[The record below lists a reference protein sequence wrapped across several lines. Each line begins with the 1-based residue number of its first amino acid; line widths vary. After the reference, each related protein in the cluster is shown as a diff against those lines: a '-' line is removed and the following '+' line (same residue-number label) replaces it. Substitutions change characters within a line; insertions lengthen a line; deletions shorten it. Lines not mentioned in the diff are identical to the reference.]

1 MQNKINMIKAA
12 SVGLGWWSDELAK
25 SIQGKSNKIRVV
37 SCYSKSK
44 KKRIDFSKRYKTNYT
59 DSYNS
64 IVKNPNID
72 ALILTTPHSLHAK
85 HAIQALR
92 NGKHVFIEKP
102 MATKYLDAKKMYLT
116 AKKYKKILSVGH
128 NRRYSSVSD
137 FINNLNHQKKI
148 GKILHIDSNFSAS
161 GALNYKKKFWRASRK
176 ESPGGA
182 IAGLGIHMIDLM
194 CFFGGQVKSV
204 QSLVKK
210 YAVKVNIDD
219 TTSALFEF
227 NKNCT
232 GNLTTI
238 FACPYTTTFNVFG
251 TNMNIFSDV
260 DKNKI
265 KIVNKN
271 GKVQKINLENKNTL
285 FLELQEFAES
295 CKNKKNY
302 RIKNSEAA
310 HNVKVMEAIVKSSK
324 INKKVFIS

>member
-1 MQNKINMIKAA
+1 
-12 SVGLGWWSDELAK
+12 
-25 SIQGKSNKIRVV
+25 
-37 SCYSKSK
+37 
-44 KKRIDFSKRYKTNYT
+44 
-59 DSYNS
+59 
-64 IVKNPNID
+64 
-72 ALILTTPHSLHAK
+72 
-85 HAIQALR
+85 
-92 NGKHVFIEKP
+92 
-102 MATKYLDAKKMYLT
+102 
-116 AKKYKKILSVGH
+116 LSVGH

-137 FINNLNHQKKI
+137 FINNLNRQKKI
-148 GKILHIDSNFSAS
+148 GKILHLDSNFSAS
-161 GALNYKKKFWRASRK
+161 GALNYKKKFWRANRK

-194 CFFGGQVKSV
+194 CFFGGQIKTV

-227 NKNCT
+227 KKNCT

-238 FACPYTTTFNVFG
+238 FACPYTTTFNIFG

-271 GKVQKINLENKNTL
+271 GKVQKINLKNKNTL
-285 FLELQEFAES
+285 FLELQEFAKN

-302 RIKNSEAA
+302 KIKNSEAA
-310 HNVKVMEAIVKSSK
+310 HNVKIMEAIVKSSK
-324 INKKVFIS
+324 INKKIFLS

>member
-1 MQNKINMIKAA
+1 MIKAA

-25 SIQGKSNKIRVV
+25 SIQGKSKKIKIV

-44 KKRIDFSKRYKTNYT
+44 KKRIDFSKKYKTHYH
-59 DSYNS
+59 DSF
-64 IVKNPNID
+64 K
-72 ALILTTPHSLHAK
+72 AILKDPKINAVIITTPHSLHAK
-85 HAIQALR
+85 HSIQALQH
-92 NGKHVFIEKP
+92 GKHVFVEKP
-102 MATKYLDAKKMYLT
+102 MATKYLDAKNMYLT

>member
-1 MQNKINMIKAA
+1 MIKAA
-12 SVGLGWWSDELAK
+12 SIGLGWWSDELTK
-25 SIQGKSNKIRVV
+25 SIQGKSRKIRII
-37 SCYSKSK
+37 SCYSKNK
-44 KKRIDFSKRYKTNYT
+44 KKRINFSKKYKTNYH

-64 IVKNPNID
+64 VIKDSNID
-72 ALILTTPHSLHAK
+72 AVILTTPHSLHAK
-85 HAIQALR
+85 HTIQALQ
-92 NGKHVFIEKP
+92 NGKHVFVEKP

-116 AKKYKKILSVGH
+116 AKKYNKILSVGH

-137 FINNLNHQKKI
+137 FINNLNRQKKI
-148 GKILHIDSNFSAS
+148 GKILHIDANYSAS
-161 GALNYKKKFWRASRK
+161 GALKYKKKYWRANRK

-182 IAGLGIHMIDLM
+182 VAALGIHMIDLM
-194 CFFGGQVKSV
+194 CYFGGKVKSV

-210 YAVKVNIDD
+210 FAVKVNMDD

-227 NKNCT
+227 SKNCT

-238 FACPYTTTFNVFG
+238 FACSYTTTFNVFG

-260 DKNKI
+260 DRNKI

-271 GKVQKINLENKNTL
+271 GKIQKLNLINKDTL
-285 FLELQEFAES
+285 FLELQEFADN
-295 CKNKKNY
+295 CKSKKKY

-324 INKKVFIS
+324 RNKKIYL

>member
-1 MQNKINMIKAA
+1 MIKAA

-25 SIQGKSNKIRVV
+25 SIQGKSKKIKIV

-44 KKRIDFSKRYKTNYT
+44 KKRIDFSKKYKAHYH
-59 DSYNS
+59 DSFKAILKDPKINA
-64 IVKNPNID
+64 V
-72 ALILTTPHSLHAK
+72 ILTTPHSLHAK
-85 HAIQALR
+85 HSIQALQH
-92 NGKHVFIEKP
+92 GKHVFVEKP

-302 RIKNSEAA
+302 RIKNSEAV

-324 INKKVFIS
+324 INKKVFKS

>member
-1 MQNKINMIKAA
+1 MIKAA
-12 SVGLGWWSDELAK
+12 SIGLGWWSDELAK
-25 SIQGKSNKIRVV
+25 SIQGKSKKIKIV
-37 SCYSKSK
+37 SCYSNNK
-44 KKRIDFSKRYKTNYT
+44 KKRINFSKKYKTNYH
-59 DSYNS
+59 DSYMA
-64 IVKNPNID
+64 VLKDPKID
-72 ALILTTPHSLHAK
+72 AIILTTPHSLHKK

-92 NGKHVFIEKP
+92 HGKHVFVEKP
-102 MATKYLDAKKMYLT
+102 MATKYLDAKKMYLI
-116 AKKYKKILSVGH
+116 AKKYNKILSVGH

-137 FINNLNHQKKI
+137 FINNLNRQKKI

-161 GALNYKKKFWRASRK
+161 GALNYKKKFWRANRK

-194 CFFGGQVKSV
+194 CYFGGSVKSV

-219 TTSALFEF
+219 TTSALFEL
-227 NKNCT
+227 KNCT

-238 FACPYTTTFNVFG
+238 FACPYTSTFNIFG
-251 TNMNIFSDV
+251 TNMNIFSEV

-271 GKVQKINLENKNTL
+271 GKIQKINLANKNTL
-285 FLELQEFAES
+285 FLELQEFADS
-295 CKNKKNY
+295 CNKQKKY
-302 RIKNSEAA
+302 RIKNPEAA

-324 INKKVFIS
+324 KNKKIYL

>member
-1 MQNKINMIKAA
+1 MC
-12 SVGLGWWSDELAK
+12 
-25 SIQGKSNKIRVV
+25 IRD
-37 SCYSKSK
+37 
-44 KKRIDFSKRYKTNYT
+44 R
-59 DSYNS
+59 
-64 IVKNPNID
+64 
-72 ALILTTPHSLHAK
+72 
-85 HAIQALR
+85 
-92 NGKHVFIEKP
+92 
-102 MATKYLDAKKMYLT
+102 
-116 AKKYKKILSVGH
+116 
-128 NRRYSSVSD
+128 
-137 FINNLNHQKKI
+137 
-148 GKILHIDSNFSAS
+148 S
-161 GALNYKKKFWRASRK
+161 GALNYKKKFWRANRR

-194 CFFGGQVKSV
+194 CFFGGQIKTV

-251 TNMNIFSDV
+251 TNMNIFADI

-271 GKVQKINLENKNTL
+271 GKIQKLNLVNKNTL
-285 FLELQEFAES
+285 FLELQEFADN
-295 CKNKKNY
+295 CNNKKKY

-310 HNVKVMEAIVKSSK
+310 HNVKVMEAIVKSSETNRK
-324 INKKVFIS
+324 IFLS

>member
-1 MQNKINMIKAA
+1 MIKAA
-12 SVGLGWWSDELAK
+12 SIGLGWWSDELAK
-25 SIQGKSNKIRVV
+25 SIQGKSRKIRII

-44 KKRIDFSKRYKTNYT
+44 KKRINFSKKYKTNYH

-64 IVKNPNID
+64 IIKDPNID
-72 ALILTTPHSLHAK
+72 AVILTTPHSLHVK
-85 HAIQALR
+85 HTIQALQ
-92 NGKHVFIEKP
+92 NGKHVFVEKP
-102 MATKYLDAKKMYLT
+102 MATKYLDAKKMYLA
-116 AKKYKKILSVGH
+116 AKKHNKILSVGH

-137 FINNLNHQKKI
+137 FIDNLNRQKKI
-148 GKILHIDSNFSAS
+148 GKILHIDANYSAS
-161 GALNYKKKFWRASRK
+161 GALKYKKKYWRANRK

-182 IAGLGIHMIDLM
+182 VAALGIHMIDLM
-194 CFFGGQVKSV
+194 CYFGGKVKSV

-210 YAVKVNIDD
+210 FAVKVNMDD

-227 NKNCT
+227 SKNCT

-238 FACPYTTTFNVFG
+238 FACSYTTTFNVFG

-260 DKNKI
+260 DRNKI

-271 GKVQKINLENKNTL
+271 GKIQKLNLINKDTL
-285 FLELQEFAES
+285 FLELQEFADN
-295 CKNKKNY
+295 CKSKKKY

-324 INKKVFIS
+324 RNKKIYL